1 MKQFFKFFFA
11 SVLGVIVGSIVLF
24 FLILFIAGT
33 LLSGMEN
40 KKVFKAEANSVLELN
55 FNYPITE
62 RTSKDVLGSIDFSDF
77 SANMNPGLN
86 DLLKCIRYAADDEH
100 IKGIYLHSSNVV
112 AGMSMTEEIRNALLK
127 FKKSGKFIIAYAD
140 EYSQSGYYL
149 SSVADK
155 VYLNPAGIIDFR
167 GLGANLMFIK
177 GTLEKA
183 GIEPQLIRHGKYKS
197 AGEPFVLEKMSPENY
212 TQVKTLVD
220 TLWNTMVD
228 RISMSRNLPADTLKE
243 IAANMKVRI
252 AEQALEYKLVDQL
265 MYEDEVHNELKKLC
279 AIEENKKLALV
290 SQKKYM
296 HAEDPIQKTFSRDK
310 IAVIYAVGAIS
321 SGKGNEESIG
331 SESLAKAIRK
341 AREDEKVKAI
351 VMRVNSPGGSALA
364 SDVIL
369 REVMLAKKAKPF
381 YVSMSDVAASGGY
394 YISCLADTILVQPN
408 TITGSIGVFGIL
420 FNAKKLLNEKLG
432 ITTDKYLTG
441 PFADLGSMDRP
452 VNESERKAIEFMIND
467 IYKDFIGHVSKGRSI
482 DKAMVDSLG
491 QGRVWTGKDAISV
504 GLADMAGG
512 LEDAI
517 QLAQNRT
524 GLDQIRIVEYPE
536 QKDPFDQLINDLS
549 GNARTYFLK
558 KDLGVLYD
566 SFIKVEQQMILPGI
580 HCRMPYDLII
590 H

>member
-491 QGRVWTGKDAISV
+491 QGRVWTGKDAIS
-504 GLADMAGG
+504 
-512 LEDAI
+512 
-517 QLAQNRT
+517 
-524 GLDQIRIVEYPE
+524 
-536 QKDPFDQLINDLS
+536 
-549 GNARTYFLK
+549 
-558 KDLGVLYD
+558 
-566 SFIKVEQQMILPGI
+566 
-580 HCRMPYDLII
+580 
-590 H
+590 